1 MNIEN
6 YIEKDYNHVCNK
18 LQDYM
23 LNKDN
28 IQRFALLQ
36 EEKQNLLKKEDKL
49 QDKNTENNN
58 VSKKDNNNNNNKNN
72 NFFYPRDKDSL
83 FWSFYII
90 KNGLLNYQM
99 IQNKNIVYEKG
110 VKIDYVEKLRKE
122 KQVIKPYKFDSL
134 MNLENNLATDYK
146 IGIPTFLTLCV
157 IENINVIIVRKKT
170 FYELLLNDTNDIYVI
185 NLSENDKY
193 GFKHIV
199 KNGEDYETYK
209 NTFFRINNMDKP
221 IKTITYYKV
230 SELVDMCEKLSI
242 EIVNTTTKK
251 NKSKKELYELIIQQ
265 L

>member
-6 YIEKDYNHVCNK
+6 YIEKDYNHVCSK

-36 EEKQNLLKKEDKL
+36 QQQQQKQNLLKKYDKQ
-49 QDKNTENNN
+49 QDKNTEKNNG
-58 VSKKDNNNNNNKNN
+58 SKKDNN

-83 FWSFYII
+83 FWCFYII

-134 MNLENNLATDYK
+134 TNLENNLATDYK

-170 FYELLLNDTNDIYVI
+170 FYELLLNDTNDVYVI

-199 KNGEDYETYK
+199 KTSEDYETYK

-242 EIVNTTTKK
+242 EIVNATTKK